1 MPDPAPPTPLK
12 RLLWRELLRPALVAV
27 GLVYIVVS
35 LVEGPAIQ
43 DFLYAI
49 FWGL

>member
-1 MPDPAPPTPLK
+1 MSDPAPNP
-12 RLLWRELLRPALVAV
+12 RAMLWRELVRPALVAV
-27 GLVYIVVS
+27 GVVYIVVS

-49 FWGL
+49 F

>member
-1 MPDPAPPTPLK
+1 MHEAQRDDP
-12 RLLWRELLRPALVAV
+12 RLRGVLWRELLRPVLVAV

-35 LVEGPAIQ
+35 LIEGQAVG

-49 FWGL
+49 F

>member
-1 MPDPAPPTPLK
+1 MDATNERDASGL
-12 RLLWRELLRPALVAV
+12 RGALWRELLRPALVAV
-27 GLVYIVVS
+27 GLLYVVVS

-49 FWGL
+49 F

>member
-1 MPDPAPPTPLK
+1 MQAHDRNPKAGL
-12 RLLWRELLRPALVAV
+12 RGVLWRELLRPVLVAV
-27 GLVYIVVS
+27 GLLYIVVS

-49 FWGL
+49 F

>member
-1 MPDPAPPTPLK
+1 MPDPATNPRAT
-12 RLLWRELLRPALVAV
+12 LWRELLRPVLVAV

-49 FWGL
+49 F

>member
-1 MPDPAPPTPLK
+1 MESPARDTHG
-12 RLLWRELLRPALVAV
+12 RLRGALWRELARPVLVAL

-49 FWGL
+49 F

>member
-1 MPDPAPPTPLK
+1 MSDPAPNPRAT
-12 RLLWRELLRPALVAV
+12 LWRELVRPALVAV
-27 GLVYIVVS
+27 GVVYIVVS

-49 FWGL
+49 F